1 MEIGKKRKR
10 RLLYGLALLLAF
22 MLLFTLIARA
32 ASAFTTTRVIMDVP
46 MARRIEHIVSA
57 SGVTEKNRELAV
69 LAQENLLVET
79 VYVSQGE
86 SVAAGTLL
94 AQLSM
99 DSIEEQIRGQEEE
112 LALLRLQLASAQE
125 NENQAAQE
133 RKKALSRAT
142 EDYER
147 ICREQEEAV
156 EAARSRCQA
165 AEDALARYR
174 QELEA
179 GGAVPEVGGEGEPP
193 AGGGSAGPEGE
204 PSAGGSGADPGEKQA
219 QLDRLKEDL
228 GQAQAALE
236 AARQNQS
243 EACRSAAR
251 SLEDARQQAAT
262 DYSARITELSITQK
276 ERELAELMQVKEAGG
291 QVLSPVDGVITQ
303 IYLAVGQKTTDTAA
317 FTMADLTSGLR
328 YVAKIGKEDAAYV
341 EVGDEVTLKAAG
353 KEIPG
358 LTVFSLEET
367 DEDTVQVTVL
377 VPQGEISMGEYAQ
390 MEVVKRSGEYD
401 TTIPLSAIHTE
412 NGKKYVYVAEEE
424 ETVLGTQLTARKVE
438 VEIVEQNDR
447 YGAVAQGMIGAD
459 TPVIVSS
466 DSYLKAGD
474 TIRLQQE

>member
-99 DSIEEQIRGQEEE
+99 DSIEEQIWGQEDE

-179 GGAVPEVGGEGEPP
+179 GGAVPEVGGEYSDPD
-193 AGGGSAGPEGE
+193 
-204 PSAGGSGADPGEKQA
+204 SG
-219 QLDRLKEDL
+219 R
-228 GQAQAALE
+228 
-236 AARQNQS
+236 
-243 EACRSAAR
+243 
-251 SLEDARQQAAT
+251 
-262 DYSARITELSITQK
+262 
-276 ERELAELMQVKEAGG
+276 
-291 QVLSPVDGVITQ
+291 
-303 IYLAVGQKTTDTAA
+303 
-317 FTMADLTSGLR
+317 
-328 YVAKIGKEDAAYV
+328 
-341 EVGDEVTLKAAG
+341 
-353 KEIPG
+353 
-358 LTVFSLEET
+358 
-367 DEDTVQVTVL
+367 
-377 VPQGEISMGEYAQ
+377 
-390 MEVVKRSGEYD
+390 
-401 TTIPLSAIHTE
+401 
-412 NGKKYVYVAEEE
+412 
-424 ETVLGTQLTARKVE
+424 
-438 VEIVEQNDR
+438 
-447 YGAVAQGMIGAD
+447 
-459 TPVIVSS
+459 
-466 DSYLKAGD
+466 
-474 TIRLQQE
+474 